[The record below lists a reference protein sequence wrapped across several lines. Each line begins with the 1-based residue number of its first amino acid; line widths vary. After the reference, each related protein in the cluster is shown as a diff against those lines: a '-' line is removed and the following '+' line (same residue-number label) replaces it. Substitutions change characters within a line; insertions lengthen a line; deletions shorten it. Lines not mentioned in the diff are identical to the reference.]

1 VDGVLR
7 RARLHGVVDQ
17 GHRDEP
23 AGRGGDAADGPL
35 DDELPGRVG
44 DVLAGAGHGTDGS
57 QPDRHRPSRPS
68 AVRRTLVAVEDQQI
82 LARVHEL
89 VAEEHK
95 LREGGP
101 GLSAEARERLQQLER
116 DLDQCWDVLR
126 QRRARREFGENPD
139 DAAVRPSGEV
149 EGYLQ

>member
-1 VDGVLR
+1 
-7 RARLHGVVDQ
+7 
-17 GHRDEP
+17 
-23 AGRGGDAADGPL
+23 
-35 DDELPGRVG
+35 
-44 DVLAGAGHGTDGS
+44 
-57 QPDRHRPSRPS
+57 
-68 AVRRTLVAVEDQQI
+68 VRRTLVAVDDQQI
-82 LARVHEL
+82 LARVHDL
-89 VAEEHK
+89 VAEEHR